1 MHFVENFDAFE
12 SSADALSSAVAGASI
27 SAKAASKSLI
37 ARSHGQRSSIGDT
50 ELAIDTVQVDLHG
63 AFGEFKPLRY
73 FLVGQTFG
81 YDPDDLAFTRSE
93 RVNVMVSY
101 PG

>member
-50 ELAIDTVQVDLHG
+50 ELAIDTVQVDID
-63 AFGEFKPLRY
+63 R
-73 FLVGQTFG
+73 
-81 YDPDDLAFTRSE
+81 TRSD
-93 RVNVMVSY
+93 RAR
-101 PG
+101 GK